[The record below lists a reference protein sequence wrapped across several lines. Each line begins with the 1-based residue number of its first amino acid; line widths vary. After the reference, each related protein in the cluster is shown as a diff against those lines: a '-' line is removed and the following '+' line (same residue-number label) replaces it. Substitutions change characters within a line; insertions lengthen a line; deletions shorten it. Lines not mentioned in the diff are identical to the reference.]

1 MDFVRLWYHES
12 IRVYGDKM
20 MSKTDNEILTK
31 LVTDIAKKQI
41 ENLDANT
48 VFRQPLIY
56 SHFADGI
63 GDDKY
68 GPIDNYGQ
76 LRKLLNEALI
86 NYNDI
91 VGALDLVL
99 FEDAMS
105 HICRYVKIFF
115 FIFGFKVIT
124 KFF

>member
-1 MDFVRLWYHES
+1 MDLVRLWYHES

-41 ENLDANT
+41 ENLDANA

-56 SHFADGI
+56 CHFADGI

-105 HICRYVKIFF
+105 HIFRYVILLSRLLY
-115 FIFGFKVIT
+115 IT
-124 KFF
+124 EGKY